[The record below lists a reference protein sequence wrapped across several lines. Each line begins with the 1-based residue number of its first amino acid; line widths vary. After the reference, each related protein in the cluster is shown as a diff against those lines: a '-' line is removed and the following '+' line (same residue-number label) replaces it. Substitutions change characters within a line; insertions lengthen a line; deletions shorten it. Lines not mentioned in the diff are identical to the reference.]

1 MRLAETNKKTDV
13 DRDVKQGLS
22 SEAPPILKSQGEEKG
37 PVKITEKKLFFFFD
51 KTKTSDFFEA
61 TWWGEGMIDH
71 VKWGR

>member
-37 PVKITEKKLFFFFD
+37 PVKITEKKLFFFF
-51 KTKTSDFFEA
+51 
-61 TWWGEGMIDH
+61 
-71 VKWGR
+71 

>member
-37 PVKITEKKLFFFFD
+37 PVKITEKKLFFFFLI
-51 KTKTSDFFEA
+51 KRKPVIFLKPHGGGKA
-61 TWWGEGMIDH
+61 
-71 VKWGR
+71 

>member
-37 PVKITEKKLFFFFD
+37 PVKITEKKLFFFLIKRKPVIFL
-51 KTKTSDFFEA
+51 KPHGGGKA
-61 TWWGEGMIDH
+61 
-71 VKWGR
+71 